1 MVVEQSSETKPV
13 NKIRDFFWPIYG
25 SEHKVFLPTAL
36 MVALILF
43 NYTIAR
49 NTKDALIVSSSGAE
63 TLTFLKVWVVLP
75 GALLFFFI
83 YTKLNN
89 ILSKNGV
96 FYAIISGFLGFFAL
110 FAWVL
115 YPNRELLHPTTT
127 ADWLQSVL
135 PPGLNGLVA
144 VYRYWTFS
152 LFFTMSELWGSA
164 VAALMFWQFAN
175 SITPVKNAKRFYAHF
190 YIVANILV
198 TFSGPLAIYFSNMN
212 PHLPPEVRWGIT
224 LYYLCGTLV
233 FCGLLVMLLYYCINR
248 FVVPTL
254 DLSEIGGGKGGKK
267 KKSKLSV
274 KESVAFLL
282 RSKYLGFLA
291 ILVASYGVC
300 INLFEMQW
308 KHQAKLQYPTANEF
322 SAFYGMYTTLL
333 SVFTIVVLF
342 IGSAMTRKLG
352 WKKAALATPI
362 TIGVVGSIFFFC
374 IVFPNVVS
382 PVTSLLGVSAV
393 MVAVVIG
400 TIGNI
405 LNKSIKYSL
414 FDPTKEMAYI
424 PLDDESK
431 SKGKA
436 AVDVVGGRFGKSGG
450 ALLQQVMFVLIGP
463 IGVIAPYAAVCL
475 LIIAVVWVVAVLGL
489 HKEFAKLSKEADA
502 TS

>member
-1 MVVEQSSETKPV
+1 MAQSEKTDTIKAGGF
-13 NKIRDFFWPIYG
+13 REFFWPIYG
-25 SEHKVFLPTAL
+25 SEHKVFLPMSA
-36 MVALILF
+36 MIALILF

-49 NTKDALIVSSSGAE
+49 KTKDALVISSSGAE
-63 TLTFLKVWVVLP
+63 TLVFLKTWVVLP
-75 GALLFFFI
+75 SAFMFFLI

-89 ILSKNGV
+89 VLSKNNV
-96 FYAIISGFLGFFAL
+96 FYAIIGGFIIFFAL

-115 YPNRELLHPTTT
+115 YPNRELIHPTTS
-127 ADWLQSVL
+127 ADWLNSVL
-135 PPGLNGLVA
+135 PQGLSGLVA
-144 VYRYWTFS
+144 VYRYWSFS
-152 LFFTMSELWGSA
+152 MFYTMSELWGSA

-190 YIVANILV
+190 YIVANIFV
-198 TFSGPLAIYFSNMN
+198 TFSGPVAIYFSKMN
-212 PHLPPEVRWGIT
+212 PHLPQEERWGIT
-224 LYYLCGTLV
+224 LHYLCGTLFV
-233 FCGLLVMLLYYCINR
+233 CGLLVMFLYYYTNR
-248 FVVPTL
+248 FIVPTL
-254 DLSEIGGGKGGKK
+254 DLSEVGTGKPKK
-267 KKSKLSV
+267 KKPKLSV
-274 KESVAFLL
+274 GESISFLM
-282 RSKYLGFLA
+282 RSKYLGLLA
-291 ILVASYGVC
+291 ILVASYGIS
-300 INLFEMQW
+300 INLFETQW

-333 SVFTIVVLF
+333 GVFTIVVLF

-362 TIGVVGSIFFFC
+362 TIGTIGFIFFLC
-374 IVFPNVVS
+374 IVFPEAVA
-382 PVTSLLGVSAV
+382 PFAGFFGVSAV
-393 MVAVVIG
+393 MVGVVLG

-450 ALLQQVMFVLIGP
+450 ALLQQVMLVTIGP
-463 IGVIAPYAAVCL
+463 IGIIAPYAGVCL
-475 LIIAVVWVVAVLGL
+475 MIIVAIWAFAVLKL
-489 HKEFAKLSKEADA
+489 HKEFSKLSQEANR